1 MDNEELVELT
11 IKKSK
16 DLNEEAE
23 YAGSKQD
30 LEQKLLEAQ
39 RYLNIF
45 HQIHIFNDKKKAEF
59 DQALIDMPE
68 DVRKV
73 LMNLPGGRVLIEHIE
88 DVEIKRGLRE
98 ERTVF
103 AERDVN
109 NQMERESKKSSE
121 MNKEFAKAIQ
131 NAMETYNQ
139 NLLQLNERMLQ
150 SNKQMAENSKN
161 NSNNQSKLI
170 ADVLRENN
178 KQQMEMMK
186 TLGST
191 LSNAIISSQKEMFS
205 AAEKVVKN
213 MPKTDAKNVNPSVA
227 TNRVQKVLVGGNSG
241 EIFAKKNV
249 SQSAPK
255 KENIDVN
262 DIKVLHKFG
271 NATEKDKKKEP
282 EDEIKLSF
290 SGNKK
295 TEDNAETK
303 ITDNKPSIVSDIDI
317 ADLLGGDK
325 EEDDIRNAFAK
336 PQNAPVEAEKISL
349 DEPKYTQSK
358 EAKTSAESNPTQ
370 TFGSAM
376 QKIKEA
382 ITETAASSLDKIK
395 EVPVSLSGSKDD
407 ITASFAKAFSPK
419 KETPKEEAPKEE
431 TPADEEEWEYVDE
444 NGNPVNPEEWEYVDE
459 NGNPV
464 NPEEWEY
471 VDENGNPVNPEEWE
485 YVDENGNP
493 IK

>member
-1 MDNEELVELT
+1 MGNEELVELT

-30 LEQKLLEAQ
+30 LERKLLEAQ

-59 DQALIDMPE
+59 DQTLIDMPE
-68 DVRKV
+68 DVRSV
-73 LMNLPGGRVLIEHIE
+73 LMNLPGGRVLIEHME
-88 DVEIKRGLRE
+88 DVEIERGLRK

-103 AERDVN
+103 AERNIN
-109 NQMERESKKSSE
+109 NQLERENKKSSE

-131 NAMETYNQ
+131 DAMETYNQ

-161 NSNNQSKLI
+161 SSSNQSKLL

-205 AAEKVVKN
+205 TAEKVVKN

-227 TNRVQKVLVGGNSG
+227 AGRVQKVIIGGNNG
-241 EIFAKKNV
+241 EVLVKKNV
-249 SQSAPK
+249 SQIAPR

-262 DIKVLHKFG
+262 DIQVLHKFG
-271 NATEKDKKKEP
+271 NATEKNKKKEP

-295 TEDNAETK
+295 SEDKNETK
-303 ITDNKPSIVSDIDI
+303 ITEDKPSIVSDIDI
-317 ADLLGGDK
+317 TNLLGGDK
-325 EEDDIRNAFAK
+325 EDDDIRNAFAK
-336 PQNAPVEAEKISL
+336 PQNAPVEPEKISL

-358 EAKTSAESNPTQ
+358 EIKTSAESSPGQ

-395 EVPVSLSGSKDD
+395 EVPISLSGNKDD

-419 KETPKEEAPKEE
+419 KEAPKEE

-444 NGNPVNPEEWEYVDE
+444 NGNPI
-459 NGNPV
+459 